1 MFLLYAQWE
10 HFDHMACF
18 EEHLK
23 FVQDVA
29 QFLTCN
35 CNVPQNKPCDQNVL
49 TDPRLNTCCGYIS
62 NVSYMLSP

>member
-10 HFDHMACF
+10 HFDHMAHF
-18 EEHLK
+18 EENLK

-35 CNVPQNKPCDQNVL
+35 HNVPQNEPCDQNVPQNEPCDQNVP
-49 TDPRLNTCCGYIS
+49 TGYI
-62 NVSYMLSP
+62 VRTF

>member
-10 HFDHMACF
+10 HFDHMAHF

-35 CNVPQNKPCDQNVL
+35 HNIPQNESCDQNIL
-49 TDPRLNTCCGYIS
+49 TGHIGRTF
-62 NVSYMLSP
+62 